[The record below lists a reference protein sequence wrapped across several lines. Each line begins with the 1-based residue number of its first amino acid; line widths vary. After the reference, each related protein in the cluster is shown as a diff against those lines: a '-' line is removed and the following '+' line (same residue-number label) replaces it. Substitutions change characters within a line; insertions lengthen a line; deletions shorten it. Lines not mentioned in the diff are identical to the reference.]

1 MRNRIYTIY
10 LMTALLFMGMSINAQ
25 YNKMPDSIRLSG
37 MIFDRDSLTVLPF
50 AEYTLD
56 NKTHTAND
64 NGEFYLWAK
73 QGDIIKFSH
82 LGYKDTYIQ
91 VKDTLGQK
99 NFIVGVFLS
108 KDTIHLSEVIVIP
121 RYRQLMLDAM
131 YKPLTV
137 NPSYENA
144 ARNVRQAKNQA
155 LNGSDFDKP
164 MTAEQNQDMVIREN
178 TMRTV
183 YKTQVPPD
191 MIFGINTS
199 TLIPYIM
206 YLRQKRKSRIKE
218 IDAGDSLNDM
228 EAEFLINMYRK
239 QKEKQKE
246 NKDQK

>member
-1 MRNRIYTIY
+1 MKTRIYI
-10 LMTALLFMGMSINAQ
+10 LIIVLFILNTPVIFSQ
-25 YNKMPDSIRLSG
+25 YTHHVDSVRLSG
-37 MIFDRDSLTVLPF
+37 MIFDKDSLEVLPF
-50 AEYTLD
+50 SNYSFNDRTF
-56 NKTHTAND
+56 TANG

-73 QGDIIKFSH
+73 DGDVIKFSYM
-82 LGYKDTYIQ
+82 GYKDTYIQ
-91 VKDTLGQK
+91 VRDSLHQR
-99 NFIVGVFLS
+99 NYIVGVFLS
-108 KDTIHLSEVIVIP
+108 KDTIELSEVIVIP

-137 NPSYENA
+137 SPSYENA
-144 ARNVRQAKNQA
+144 ARNVKQAKQQA

-191 MIFGINTS
+191 MIFGVNTS

-218 IDAGDSLNDM
+218 VDAGDTLNEM
-228 EAEFLINMYRK
+228 EAQFLINLYKK
-239 QKEKQKE
+239 QKQSPEK
-246 NKDQK
+246 NKDKE